1 MRQRNGTQS
10 RGFTL
15 VELMVS
21 AAIGVVLVGAAVTFL
36 EEGIGI
42 SYRVAQRA
50 EMQQNARIAINL
62 MSQDLSIAGTGIPQ
76 GGIQLPSGGGSQNSR
91 FACDASSCYL
101 TANTYTDGRLY
112 SVTPG
117 DGRGPI
123 INGVAT
129 DIVTL
134 VHIDDSGLDLG
145 QYPLV
150 GATPSGNQ
158 IEVDPRTSP
167 PINDPAVG
175 VRDGDILMI
184 CNANGCAVG
193 AVTQVNGG
201 QFVGFANDD
210 PLNLNQPSAAFGN
223 IASILDPPNGP
234 SIPPTQA
241 ARINVVTYYLEVPP
255 GPDGVAGTTDDGGPR
270 LMRQVNAHP
279 PAPVAEN
286 VENLQVTYD
295 LYDENLAVATSAR
308 ADAGGTPNQ
317 IRKINIE
324 LSLRSPLPGLFQS
337 GYERTTL
344 VTAVSARN
352 LSFRDR
358 YE

>member
-175 VRDGDILMI
+175 VRDGDILMM
-184 CNANGCAVG
+184 
-193 AVTQVNGG
+193 TWRRY
-201 QFVGFANDD
+201 
-210 PLNLNQPSAAFGN
+210 
-223 IASILDPPNGP
+223 
-234 SIPPTQA
+234 PTHLGIA
-241 ARINVVTYYLEVPP
+241 AR
-255 GPDGVAGTTDDGGPR
+255 GPHGWDIIHSHADCKFVSEHRLDEQWQARVQGVYR
-270 LMRQVNAHP
+270 
-279 PAPVAEN
+279 
-286 VENLQVTYD
+286 
-295 LYDENLAVATSAR
+295 
-308 ADAGGTPNQ
+308 
-317 IRKINIE
+317 
-324 LSLRSPLPGLFQS
+324 
-337 GYERTTL
+337 
-344 VTAVSARN
+344 
-352 LSFRDR
+352 FRDLM
-358 YE
+358 